1 MYSEQEV
8 IKRITETWRFDNK
21 VCVKELQIPLVGK
34 NINYPFL
41 ENRKSIRIDLACYDI
56 VADKIIFVEAENG
69 LWLPHP
75 QIYRPFCDMLYVAT
89 PYDDSYYREK
99 QLEWAKNEGIGVI
112 EILYDGYIIETLKPV
127 VFPDS
132 MDISL
137 RDEVLEHFVK
147 KLKKNEKIA
156 D

>member
-1 MYSEQEV
+1 
-8 IKRITETWRFDNK
+8 
-21 VCVKELQIPLVGK
+21 
-34 NINYPFL
+34 
-41 ENRKSIRIDLACYDI
+41 
-56 VADKIIFVEAENG
+56 
-69 LWLPHP
+69 
-75 QIYRPFCDMLYVAT
+75 MLYVAT

-112 EILYDGYIIETLKPV
+112 EVLYDGYIIETLKPV

-137 RDEVLEHFVK
+137 REEVLAHFVK